1 MSPSFRIE
9 LLVLKYLDVET
20 LARKTLDVKSF
31 YVKMCA
37 MAQADCDSV
46 DDHIAFWAKLI
57 PELDR
62 ETEGIVERIGALA
75 KRLER
80 SHEETVGQHGIS
92 YGEWKVLHYLR
103 RGEPDYRSTPG
114 KLSEHL
120 GLSSGAMTNRL
131 DRLEE
136 EGLVRRLP
144 DPHDR
149 RSVVVELT
157 DAGLER
163 WQKATGR
170 QARVE
175 ADIASCLNPKEKAQL
190 DALLRRL
197 LIQFEKRDFGS
208 KRERSKTKAA

>member
-1 MSPSFRIE
+1 MGE
-9 LLVLKYLDVET
+9 EDW
-20 LARKTLDVKSF
+20 
-31 YVKMCA
+31 
-37 MAQADCDSV
+37 DCLSDSV
-46 DDHIAFWAKLI
+46 EQNIEFWAKLI

-75 KRLER
+75 KRLDR
-80 SHEETVGQHGIS
+80 SQEETVAEHGIS
-92 YGEWKVLHYLR
+92 YGEWKVLHRLR
-103 RGEPDYRSTPG
+103 RAEPDYRSTPG

-120 GLSSGAMTNRL
+120 GISSGAMTNRL

-136 EGLVRRLP
+136 VGLVRRLP

-170 QARVE
+170 QAELE
-175 ADIASCLNPKEKAQL
+175 ADIASTLGPAEKKQL

-197 LIQFEKRDFGS
+197 LIQFEKRDVGS
-208 KRERSKTKAA
+208 KRERSKQHRSAAA